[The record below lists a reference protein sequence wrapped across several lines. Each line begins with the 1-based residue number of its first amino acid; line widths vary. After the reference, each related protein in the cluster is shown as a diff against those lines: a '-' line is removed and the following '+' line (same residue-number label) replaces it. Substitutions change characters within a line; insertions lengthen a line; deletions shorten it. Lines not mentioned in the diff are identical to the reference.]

1 MPITIYRRFGKISYM
16 FTNITVS
23 LAAGKEIIRKGK

>member
-1 MPITIYRRFGKISYM
+1 M

-23 LAAGKEIIRKGK
+23 LVVGKEIIRKGK